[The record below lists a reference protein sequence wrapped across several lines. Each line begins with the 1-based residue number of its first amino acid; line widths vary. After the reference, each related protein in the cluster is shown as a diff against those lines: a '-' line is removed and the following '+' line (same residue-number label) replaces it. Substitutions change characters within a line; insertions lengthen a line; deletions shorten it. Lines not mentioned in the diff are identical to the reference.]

1 MSRKLDLQ
9 IKAIRKKYGNRAAKE
24 FAAAIADLTSQVRI
38 NTLIR
43 HIERGNIEAALR
55 SLDIDAAAFSRV
67 SRAVAGGYEAT
78 GLAVAAGTVWRGIE
92 GQRAVIRWDM
102 SNPRAERIL
111 REQSSKM
118 VTNVTTTA
126 RNNART
132 VITEGYAKGQGPRQI
147 ALDIVGRVGA
157 TGRRTGGVLGLS
169 GPQAKH
175 VSSMRSR
182 LRTGDMRA
190 VLTMTKRDHRFD
202 AAIKRH
208 IVAGTRPSEKEI
220 AKWSGRYS
228 DRLLKLRGDTIART
242 ETANA
247 VESARLE
254 AFKQYQDKT
263 GVPDEF
269 ISREWQHAGGG
280 KLNRDWHQ
288 SMHGDKVQGLT
299 APFITSKGA
308 SMLHP
313 LDTSLGAGAGE
324 VANCRCTMVVRID
337 HAGLLR
343 RSEGRG

>member
-9 IKAIRKKYGNRAAKE
+9 LQAIRRKFGNRVARE

-43 HIERGNIEAALR
+43 HIERGDNEAAIR
-55 SLDIDAAAFSRV
+55 SLDLDPAAFNRV
-67 SRAVAGGYEAT
+67 SRAVASSYEAT
-78 GLAVAAGTVWRGIE
+78 GVAVTTGTVWRGIE
-92 GQRAVIRWDM
+92 GQRVVIRWDM
-102 SNPRAERIL
+102 ANPRAERWL
-111 REQSSKM
+111 QAMGTRNTDTM
-118 VTNVTTTA
+118 VSNIANNV
-126 RNNART
+126 RQ
-132 VITEGYAKGQGPRQI
+132 VISQGYSTGTGPRQI
-147 ALDIVGRVGA
+147 ALDVVGRVGA
-157 TGRRTGGVLGLS
+157 AGRRTGGIIGLS
-169 GPQAKH
+169 GPQTNH
-175 VSSMRSR
+175 VQSMRSR

-208 IVAGTRPSEKEI
+208 IAAGTRPSEREV

-242 ETANA
+242 ETGAA
-247 VESARLE
+247 VESANLE

-269 ISREWQHAGGG
+269 ISREWRHAGGG

-288 SMHGDKVQGLT
+288 DLHGNKVQGLT
-299 APFITSKGA
+299 VPFITSHGA
-308 SMLHP
+308 SLMHP
-313 LDTSLGAGAGE
+313 LDTSMGAGAEE
-324 VANCRCTMVVRID
+324 VANCRCAMVVRVD